1 MYEGSLANN
10 YSWGVK
16 DEMAKMS
23 VEYKQGTPCMTKLLP
38 LIAISLFT
46 VICVLA
52 VFFVDPVLSFLR
64 YWAAFGVVVGIL
76 LFKYLWDTDEI

>member
-1 MYEGSLANN
+1 
-10 YSWGVK
+10 
-16 DEMAKMS
+16 MA
-23 VEYKQGTPCMTKLLP
+23 KLLP